1 MKTLSQMYN
10 DIPIGRKHAVSKENL
25 MKIWGVGSERKA
37 RRIIAELRSMDNG
50 DNYVIVSF
58 SCGKGYYR
66 TDEPQEIAAYKA
78 ETIKRARHTFAPLK
92 KVNRVLD
99 AYETADQ
106 LELLENANLKAA
118 RIASGL
124 QAKDV
129 VEEIKKKDPAFNK
142 VTMSLIENN
151 RCLPTALQLSVM
163 ADLYKTTPA
172 ELLGAEILPV
182 GV

>member
-10 DIPIGRKHAVSKENL
+10 DIPVGRKHAVSKENL
-25 MKIWGVGSERKA
+25 MKIWGVGSERK
-37 RRIIAELRSMDNG
+37 
-50 DNYVIVSF
+50 
-58 SCGKGYYR
+58 
-66 TDEPQEIAAYKA
+66 
-78 ETIKRARHTFAPLK
+78 ARHTFAPLK

-142 VTMSLIENN
+142 VTMSLSENN
-151 RCLPTALQLSVM
+151 RSLPTALQLSVM